1 MATVSIH
8 TMQIFHA
15 TVAKLLQCGHEQR
28 EHEQRELEQRGCINQ
43 WFWQ

>member
-1 MATVSIH
+1 MG
-8 TMQIFHA
+8 
-15 TVAKLLQCGHEQR
+15 LQCGHEQR